1 MITSNCLLLFKMN
14 MSELKEIIKIEKLKI
29 RVLKYQSIGDVASMI
44 VFRRFINEM
53 SILSNKT
60 KTQ

>member
-1 MITSNCLLLFKMN
+1 

-29 RVLKYQSIGDVASMI
+29 RVLKYQSIGDIASMI

-53 SILSNKT
+53 GILSNKT